1 MEPLLLSWMFDK
13 RWLWGVANP
22 CMEFVLLVPLAA
34 NLATIGAMLLERTSS
49 YCWWPIACWAR

>member
-22 CMEFVLLVPLAA
+22 CLEFVLLVPLAA
-34 NLATIGAMLLERTSS
+34 NLATIGAMLLERSRRTL
-49 YCWWPIACWAR
+49 